1 MSFLNPQDIILP
13 YGVTATPVSFADGG
27 YQQLT
32 VTAATIVTLTVPSFA
47 VAAAVTYEDAALT
60 TDVVARFGYDN
71 NPSNTNGNPVTHL
84 MYFEIYGLTALT
96 MFSIIAKTGLSG
108 KLNVQYYR

>member
-1 MSFLNPQDIILP
+1 MSFLNKQDIILP
-13 YGVTATPVSFADGG
+13 YGVTATPVAFVDGG

-32 VTAATIVTLTVPSFA
+32 VTAATIVGLTVPSFA
-47 VAAAVTYEDAALT
+47 VAAAVTYEDTALT
-60 TDVVARFGYDN
+60 ADVVARFGYN
-71 NPSNTNGNPVTHL
+71 MYVSSTYGNPVTNL

-96 MFSIIAKTGLSG
+96 LFGIKAKTGLSG